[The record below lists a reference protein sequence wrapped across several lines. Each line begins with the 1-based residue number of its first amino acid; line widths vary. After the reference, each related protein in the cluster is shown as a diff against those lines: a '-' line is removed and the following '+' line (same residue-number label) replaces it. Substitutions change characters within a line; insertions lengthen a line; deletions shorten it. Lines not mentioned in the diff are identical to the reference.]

1 MPCRYDV
8 ADFAAVKSQ
17 FQIAS
22 EKGMSQAM
30 FDVDLKVR
38 LLLLLLHLLYWC
50 CFLNV
55 SVCNGLVSQPMV
67 CCTEDTRRETEP
79 LT

>member
-1 MPCRYDV
+1 
-8 ADFAAVKSQ
+8 VKSQ

-38 LLLLLLHLLYWC
+38 LSLLSRLSRLLLVRGGPLL
-50 CFLNV
+50 FRDPA
-55 SVCNGLVSQPMV
+55 VCGGPSLSQWFAAAG
-67 CCTEDTRRETEP
+67 TQSRQAASA
-79 LT
+79 